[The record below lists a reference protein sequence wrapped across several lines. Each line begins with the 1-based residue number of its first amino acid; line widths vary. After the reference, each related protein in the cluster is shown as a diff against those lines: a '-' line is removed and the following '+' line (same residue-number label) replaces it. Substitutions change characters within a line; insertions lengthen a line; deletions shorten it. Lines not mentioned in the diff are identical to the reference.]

1 MAEKKKRVRKIQ
13 VVLFH
18 GNRRVQ
24 TALLAVIVLTA
35 IALASLS
42 LVERQMERKTE
53 EYRTQSAQVQY
64 ENEVLDQ
71 NIQELGTA
79 KSVERIAQEELGMV
93 NADTILIES
102 QVK

>member
-1 MAEKKKRVRKIQ
+1 MARNKQRTTKIQ
-13 VVLFH
+13 IVLFR
-18 GNRRVQ
+18 GNRKVQ

-35 IALASLS
+35 VALASLA

-53 EYRTQSAQVQY
+53 DYRAQSAQVQY

-71 NIQELGTA
+71 SIQELGSA
-79 KSVERIAQEELGMV
+79 KSVERIAREELGMV
-93 NADTILIES
+93 SADTVLIES

>member
-1 MAEKKKRVRKIQ
+1 MAESKRKKRKVQI
-13 VVLFH
+13 VLFH

-35 IALASLS
+35 IALASLT

-53 EYRTQSAQVQY
+53 DYRAQSAQVQY
-64 ENEVLDQ
+64 ENEVLSR

-93 NADTILIES
+93 NADTVLIEP